1 MLKVKVFANGIRV
14 KELEL
19 KNLRYFFR
27 GMDVLSN
34 KWKINSFTKIQ
45 KIKDPDL
52 IQAAYV
58 ILIGLIYKY
67 MCTKKGWE
75 VNKKRFKNEILLKN
89 KSSFIFVM
97 DGEFQDIK
105 EKYFDEAMEHLKKCN
120 LIKTG
125 SHDSYIQIN
134 NTHLDYCCKLGNY
147 LFDTEY
153 ARQSIEDNTHYF
165 GDHSSIEHEEA
176 YKERK
181 ENVLLN

>member
-89 KSSFIFVM
+89 KSSFIFVR
-97 DGEFQDIK
+97 DRDWET
-105 EKYFDEAMEHLKKCN
+105 N
-120 LIKTG
+120 KT
-125 SHDSYIQIN
+125 
-134 NTHLDYCCKLGNY
+134 
-147 LFDTEY
+147 
-153 ARQSIEDNTHYF
+153 
-165 GDHSSIEHEEA
+165 
-176 YKERK
+176 
-181 ENVLLN
+181 

>member
-105 EKYFDEAMEHLKKCN
+105 EKHFDEAMELLKKCN
-120 LIKTG
+120 LIEIASYG
-125 SHDSYIQIN
+125 SSIKIN

-153 ARQSIEDNTHYF
+153 ARKSIEDNTHYF

>member
-27 GMDVLSN
+27 GMDVLAN

-75 VNKKRFKNEILLKN
+75 VNKKRFKNEILRVRTTILLYVIMVMN
-89 KSSFIFVM
+89 CTTTINIPPSS
-97 DGEFQDIK
+97 
-105 EKYFDEAMEHLKKCN
+105 YRR
-120 LIKTG
+120 
-125 SHDSYIQIN
+125 S
-134 NTHLDYCCKLGNY
+134 
-147 LFDTEY
+147 
-153 ARQSIEDNTHYF
+153 
-165 GDHSSIEHEEA
+165 SSIQS
-176 YKERK
+176 Y
-181 ENVLLN
+181 